1 MPWELFRGMP
11 FSDYV
16 RQMARDGTYDDQLTL
31 RAASEIYNIPFTNI
45 STLGAQGKADI
56 SPYGFDSIGRI
67 TLGHFAEGYGVQYV
81 LLRESG
87 TPSAENED
95 IDFSLE
101 GRSGSGT
108 KHKVIDERH
117 RICG

>member
-1 MPWELFRGMP
+1 MPLELFRGMP

-16 RQMARDGTYDDQLTL
+16 RQMARDGTYGTY
-31 RAASEIYNIPFTNI
+31 EIYNIPFKNI

-56 SPYGFDSIGRI
+56 SSYGFDSIGRI
-67 TLGHFAEGYGVQYV
+67 TLSHFGEGYGVHYV

-95 IDFSLE
+95 IDFSSE

-108 KHKVIDERH
+108 KHKVIDERY